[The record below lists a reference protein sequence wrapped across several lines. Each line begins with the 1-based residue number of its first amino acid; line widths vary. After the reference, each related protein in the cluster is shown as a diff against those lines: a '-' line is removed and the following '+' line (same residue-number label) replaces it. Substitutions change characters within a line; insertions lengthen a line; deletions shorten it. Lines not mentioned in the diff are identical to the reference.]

1 MPRIELK
8 LTEQSAKSETVKVL
22 LCRLA
27 IEAKKAF
34 CSAISN
40 QQFDLPV
47 KVEASVARVMH
58 ISAITKQLINTMYT
72 QIETSRKSIAVE
84 SVVQLP

>member
-1 MPRIELK
+1 MPRIALK
-8 LTEQSAKSETVKVL
+8 LTVQSAKSESVKVL

-34 CSAISN
+34 CSA
-40 QQFDLPV
+40 FDLPV
-47 KVEASVARVMH
+47 KVEASVARIIH
-58 ISAITKQLINTMYT
+58 SRAITKHLINTMYT